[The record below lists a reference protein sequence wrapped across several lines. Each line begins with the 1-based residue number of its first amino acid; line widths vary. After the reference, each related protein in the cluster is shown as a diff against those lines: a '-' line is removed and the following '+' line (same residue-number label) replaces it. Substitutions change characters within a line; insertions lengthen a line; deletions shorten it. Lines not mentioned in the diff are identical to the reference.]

1 MRKFLKKQGSQQAA
15 DRLVE
20 AALLA
25 GGQDNITVIV
35 IRITK
40 EILNHE
46 FSMELDELLEK
57 FQAPVGVC

>member
-1 MRKFLKKQGSQQAA
+1 M
-15 DRLVE
+15 E

-35 IRITK
+35 IQNHEGDIVD
-40 EILNHE
+40 HE

-57 FQAPVGVC
+57 FQAPVGVARCGLL